1 MHLIV
6 TLREKQNLAPIV
18 IPDFSKN
25 GLCNLLFYKDLQ
37 LLTQLYKMCITP
49 KNVRYV
55 TKCPTF
61 DSRKLKKLKNYVCTY
76 SYFTVWLIYSH
87 FILCIVLNTGFTI
100 LQTTKR
106 PLICGLLL
114 FRKLYYSLQGI
125 NKLRATASRSPLFL
139 MRSITAG

>member
-6 TLREKQNLAPIV
+6 TLREKQNFAPIV

-25 GLCNLLFYKDLQ
+25 GLRNLLFYKGLQ
-37 LLTQLYKMCITP
+37 LLTQPYKMCIPP
-49 KNVRYV
+49 KNVTFI

-61 DSRKLKKLKNYVCTY
+61 DSRKLKKLKNYACTY
-76 SYFTVWLIYSH
+76 SLFTVWLICRH
-87 FILCIVLNTGFTI
+87 FILCIVLNTAFTI

-114 FRKLYYSLQGI
+114 FRQLYYSLQGI
-125 NKLRATASRSPLFL
+125 SKLLATASRNPLLFI
-139 MRSITAG
+139 RSITAG